1 MRRKWILVGLAVG
14 LLAAALTGS
23 VALAWGGPGHSW
35 SWGRGDHEERN
46 SAVASMVAEILG
58 TDAEETADAITQAKT
73 EVREEIA
80 DAALEDLAGRVAE
93 ILETDADATADAL
106 EKVSEDM
113 FDEALESKLQ
123 DAIDDGRITEEQ
135 AQEYRDKAEASG
147 SWYGFGYGRGHGHRG
162 GNSEEFANRVGEEL
176 DVEGDDVADAIKQ
189 AQSDIRTEAFEGKL
203 DDAVESGRITQ
214 DEADEILE
222 LRVGQRRRLSQEG
235 QKRLQGRQGSL
246 GPRPWVPPRLGHRS
260 NCHPGA
266 RPNRH
271 SRARKRRRLCVTQAF
286 VS

>member
-1 MRRKWILVGLAVG
+1 
-14 LLAAALTGS
+14 
-23 VALAWGGPGHSW
+23 
-35 SWGRGDHEERN
+35 
-46 SAVASMVAEILG
+46 MVAEILG

-222 LRVGQRRRLSQEG
+222 SYESGSGDGFHRR
-235 QKRLQGRQGSL
+235 GRSAFKGGKGHWGRGRGSHH
-246 GPRPWVPPRLGHRS
+246 GSDTDPTATPEPDPTATPEPASDGDS
-260 NCHPGA
+260 A
-266 RPNRH
+266 
-271 SRARKRRRLCVTQAF
+271 
-286 VS
+286 